1 MSPDIHPQAAG
12 DIYPQAARSVHGDGT
27 QTAHPPAHPNNIGQ
41 DVIRQDS
48 SRREPRLLAAGPD
61 AGWEQHLDT
70 FGHWDPQA
78 AGPGLLEALAAAGLT
93 GRGGAAFE
101 TWRKASAAAG
111 SGRKGLFPA
120 RPVVIANGAE
130 GEPLSF
136 KDRTLL
142 ARAPHLVIDGLL
154 AMAAALGGAGM
165 YVYAQAAS
173 LPRIQ
178 QALTERPGARKIR
191 VVEAPETFISG
202 ESSAVVNMI
211 ANGIAVPMDQRR
223 RLSESGLNG
232 RPTVVVNVE
241 TLAQVA
247 LIARYG
253 AQWFRQAGTSTDTGT
268 RLVSVSGPAPV
279 RDVVLEVPGG
289 AQLSAV
295 LQEAGMDPASLSAVL
310 VGGYHGRWVRP
321 AAHVLSPVGPPD
333 GTARPGAGV
342 IHALDLQIC
351 GVQAT
356 ARIVTYLAGGS
367 ARQCGPC
374 MFGLPAMAS
383 VLNRIAGG
391 EINSRLIF
399 ELDRLG
405 RMVSSRGACRHPEGT
420 TGLVSSALEVFAA
433 DFRAHLSGYCAGPGG
448 VAA

>member
-1 MSPDIHPQAAG
+1 MSQARDTRPSAPRDGYQDAYRDDFNGTVPTAPLQAPQLAS
-12 DIYPQAARSVHGDGT
+12 P
-27 QTAHPPAHPNNIGQ
+27 
-41 DVIRQDS
+41 RQ
-48 SRREPRLLAAGPD
+48 EPRLLAAGPEAD
-61 AGWEQHLDT
+61 WARHLEAFGPWE
-70 FGHWDPQA
+70 PQA
-78 AGPGLLEALAAAGLT
+78 GGPGLLDALGASGLT

-101 TWRKASAAAG
+101 TWRKATAAAG
-111 SGRKGLFPA
+111 TGRKGVFTA

-142 ARAPHLVIDGLL
+142 AHAPHLVLDGLFAL
-154 AMAAALGGAGM
+154 GGALGGAGL
-165 YVYAQAAS
+165 YVYAPAVT
-173 LPRIQ
+173 LPRVQ
-178 QALTERPGARKIR
+178 QALAERPGGKRVR
-191 VVEAPETFISG
+191 VVQSPETFISG

-211 ANGIAVPMDQRR
+211 GNGAAVPTDQRR
-223 RLSESGLNG
+223 RLSESGLHG
-232 RPTVVVNVE
+232 RPTLVVNVE

-253 AQWFRQAGTSTDTGT
+253 APWFREAGTPTDPGT

-289 AQLSAV
+289 ADLSAV
-295 LQEAGMDPASLSAVL
+295 LAEAGMPSGSVSAVL

-321 AAHVLSPVGPPD
+321 AEHALSPVGPPAR
-333 GTARPGAGV
+333 TVRPGAGV
-342 IHALDLQIC
+342 IHALGTDAC
-351 GVQAT
+351 GIQAT
-356 ARIVTYLAGGS
+356 AGIVSYLAGQS

-391 EINSRLIF
+391 ERNPRLTA

-405 RMVSSRGACRHPEGT
+405 RLVSGRGACRHPEGT
-420 TGLVSSALEVFAA
+420 TGLVGSALEVFAA
-433 DFRAHLSGYCAGPGG
+433 DFRAHLSGYCAAPGG
-448 VAA
+448 AAA

>member
-1 MSPDIHPQAAG
+1 MSRDT
-12 DIYPQAARSVHGDGT
+12 DPQAARMGS
-27 QTAHPPAHPNNIGQ
+27 PAKAVPSHHQ
-41 DVIRQDS
+41 
-48 SRREPRLLAAGPD
+48 EPRLLAAGPD
-61 AGWEQHLDT
+61 AGWARHLDT
-70 FGHWDPQA
+70 FGPWQPQA
-78 AGPGLLEALAAAGLT
+78 AAGGLLEALAAAGLT

-101 TWRKASAAAG
+101 TWRKASATAG
-111 SGRKGLFPA
+111 AGRKGLLAA

-142 ARAPHLVIDGLL
+142 AHAPHLVIDGLL
-154 AMAAALGGAGM
+154 ALAAALGGAAM
-165 YVYAQAAS
+165 YVYAPADS
-173 LPRIQ
+173 LPRVR
-178 QALTERPGARKIR
+178 QALAERPGTGRVR
-191 VVEAPETFISG
+191 VVEAPGTFIAG

-211 ANGIAVPMDQRR
+211 AHGTAVPVDQRR

-232 RPTVVVNVE
+232 RPTLVVNVE

-247 LIARYG
+247 MIARYG
-253 AQWFRQAGTSTDTGT
+253 PQWFRQAGTAADPGT

-279 RDVVLEVPGG
+279 PDVVLEVPGG
-289 AQLSAV
+289 AGLSPV
-295 LQEAGMDPASLSAVL
+295 LRQAGMDPAAVSAVL

-321 AAHVLSPVGPPD
+321 GAHVLSPAGPA
-333 GTARPGAGV
+333 GSTVRPGAGV
-342 IHALDLQIC
+342 IHALDLQTC
-351 GVQAT
+351 GIQAT
-356 ARIVTYLAGGS
+356 ARILSYLAAES

-383 VLNRIAGG
+383 ILNRIAGG
-391 EINSRLIF
+391 ERNPRLVP

-405 RMVSSRGACRHPEGT
+405 RLVSGRGACRHPEGT
-420 TGLVSSALEVFAA
+420 AGLVASALEVFAA

>member
-1 MSPDIHPQAAG
+1 MPLHAAKEG
-12 DIYPQAARSVHGDGT
+12 K
-27 QTAHPPAHPNNIGQ
+27 GQ
-41 DVIRQDS
+41 
-48 SRREPRLLAAGPD
+48 EPRLLAAGPD
-61 AGWEQHLDT
+61 AGWGQHLDT
-70 FGHWDPQA
+70 FGPWDPRSA
-78 AGPGLLEALAAAGLT
+78 ETGLLEQLTEAGLT

-101 TWRKASAAAG
+101 TWRKATAAAG
-111 SGRKGLFPA
+111 SGRKGMFTA

-142 ARAPHLVIDGLL
+142 AHAPHLVIDGLAAL
-154 AMAAALGGAGM
+154 SAALGGASM
-165 YVYAQAAS
+165 YVYAPAAG
-173 LPRIQ
+173 LPRVE
-178 QALTERPGARKIR
+178 QAVGERPRSKRIR
-191 VVEAPETFISG
+191 MVQAPETFISG

-211 ANGIAVPMDQRR
+211 ANGNAVPTDQRR

-232 RPTVVVNVE
+232 RPTLVVNVE

-247 LIARYG
+247 LIARFG
-253 AQWFRQAGTSTDTGT
+253 APWFRQAGTATDPGT
-268 RLVSVSGPAPV
+268 RLVSVSGPAPA

-289 AQLSAV
+289 AQLPAV
-295 LQEAGMDPASLSAVL
+295 LREAGMDPAALSAVL

-321 AAHVLSPVGPPD
+321 AGHALSPVGPPD
-333 GTARPGAGV
+333 RTARPGAGV
-342 IHALDLQIC
+342 IHALDLQAC
-351 GVQAT
+351 GIQAT
-356 ARIVTYLAGGS
+356 ARIVSYLADQS

-391 EINSRLIF
+391 EINHRLAA

-405 RMVSSRGACRHPEGT
+405 KLVSGRGACRHPEGT

-433 DFRAHLSGYCAGPGG
+433 DFRAHLLGYCTGPGG
-448 VAA
+448 AAA

>member
-1 MSPDIHPQAAG
+1 MNQSRGSNPTAA
-12 DIYPQAARSVHGDGT
+12 
-27 QTAHPPAHPNNIGQ
+27 Q
-41 DVIRQDS
+41 DSIRQ
-48 SRREPRLLAAGPD
+48 EPRLLAAGPD
-61 AGWEQHLDT
+61 AGWARHIDT
-70 FGHWDPQA
+70 FGQWEPQA
-78 AGPGLLEALAAAGLT
+78 AGPELLEVLAESGLT

-101 TWRKASAAAG
+101 TWRKATATAG
-111 SGRKGLFPA
+111 SGRKGLLAA

-142 ARAPHLVIDGLL
+142 AHAPHLVIDGLAAL
-154 AMAAALGGAGM
+154 AAALGHKTTGYARGPGTAGTSM
-165 YVYAQAAS
+165 YLYVPAAS
-173 LPRIQ
+173 LPPVQ
-178 QALTERPGARKIR
+178 QALAERPGAKRIR
-191 VVEAPETFISG
+191 VVQAPDTFISG

-211 ANGIAVPMDQRR
+211 ANGTAVPTDQRR

-232 RPTVVVNVE
+232 RPTLVVNVE

-253 AQWFRQAGTSTDTGT
+253 AQWFRQAGTAADPGT

-289 AQLSAV
+289 VQLTAV
-295 LQEAGMDPASLSAVL
+295 LREAGMDPGNLSAVL

-321 AAHVLSPVGPPD
+321 AAHALSPAGPP
-333 GTARPGAGV
+333 GVTARPGAGV
-342 IHALDLQIC
+342 IHALDLHTC

-356 ARIVTYLAGGS
+356 ARIVSYLAGQS

-391 EINSRLIF
+391 ETNPRLAA

-405 RMVSSRGACRHPEGT
+405 RLVSGRGACRHPEGT

-433 DFRAHLSGYCAGPGG
+433 DFRVHLTGYCAGPGG
-448 VAA
+448 MAA

>member
-1 MSPDIHPQAAG
+1 MSPARDTSQPAPP
-12 DIYPQAARSVHGDGT
+12 DAAR
-27 QTAHPPAHPNNIGQ
+27 Q
-41 DVIRQDS
+41 
-48 SRREPRLLAAGPD
+48 EPRLLAAGPD
-61 AGWEQHLDT
+61 AGWDQHLGT
-70 FGHWDPQA
+70 FGPLDADA
-78 AGPGLLEALAAAGLT
+78 AAPGLLDALAASGLT

-101 TWRKASAAAG
+101 TWRKVTATAE
-111 SGRKGLFPA
+111 SGRKGLFAA

-142 ARAPHLVIDGLL
+142 SHAPHLVIDGLL
-154 AMAAALGGAGM
+154 TLASALGGAGT
-165 YVYAQAAS
+165 YVYAPAAG
-173 LPRIQ
+173 LPRVR
-178 QALTERPGARKIR
+178 QALAGRPGTKRVR

-211 ANGIAVPMDQRR
+211 ATGNAVPVDQRR

-232 RPTVVVNVE
+232 RPTLVVNVE

-253 AQWFRQAGTSTDTGT
+253 AQWFREAGTATDPGT
-268 RLVSVSGPAPV
+268 RLVSVSGRGPV

-289 AQLSAV
+289 VELSAV
-295 LQEAGMDPASLSAVL
+295 LKEAGMDPAPLSAVL

-321 AAHVLSPVGPPD
+321 ASHVLSPVGPVA
-333 GTARPGAGV
+333 GTVRPGAGV
-342 IHALDLQIC
+342 IHALDPHAC
-351 GVQAT
+351 GIGAT
-356 ARIVTYLAGGS
+356 ARILTYLANES

-391 EINSRLIF
+391 ERNSRLAS

-405 RMVSSRGACRHPEGT
+405 RLVSGRGACRHPEGT

-433 DFRAHLSGYCAGPGG
+433 DFRAHLAGYCAASGG

>member
-1 MSPDIHPQAAG
+1 MSHAG
-12 DIYPQAARSVHGDGT
+12 DTSQPAPPDAAR
-27 QTAHPPAHPNNIGQ
+27 Q
-41 DVIRQDS
+41 
-48 SRREPRLLAAGPD
+48 EPRLLAAGPD
-61 AGWEQHLDT
+61 AGWDQHLNT
-70 FGHWDPQA
+70 FGPLDADA
-78 AGPGLLEALAAAGLT
+78 AAPGLLDALAASGLT

-101 TWRKASAAAG
+101 TWRKVTATAE
-111 SGRKGLFPA
+111 SGRKGLFAA

-142 ARAPHLVIDGLL
+142 SHAPHLVIDGLL
-154 AMAAALGGAGM
+154 TLAAALGGAGT
-165 YVYAQAAS
+165 YVYAPAAG
-173 LPRIQ
+173 LPRVR
-178 QALTERPGARKIR
+178 QALAGRPGTKRVR

-211 ANGIAVPMDQRR
+211 ATGNAVPVDQRR

-232 RPTVVVNVE
+232 RPTLVVNVE

-253 AQWFRQAGTSTDTGT
+253 AQWFRQAGTATDPGT

-289 AQLSAV
+289 VELSAV
-295 LQEAGMDPASLSAVL
+295 LKEAGMDPAPLSAVL

-321 AAHVLSPVGPPD
+321 AAHVLSPVGPVG
-333 GTARPGAGV
+333 GTVRPGAGV
-342 IHALDLQIC
+342 IHALDPHAC
-351 GVQAT
+351 GIGAT
-356 ARIVTYLAGGS
+356 ARILTYLANES

-391 EINSRLIF
+391 ERNPRLAS

-405 RMVSSRGACRHPEGT
+405 RLVSGRGACRHPEGT

-433 DFRAHLSGYCAGPGG
+433 DFRAHLAGYCVPLGG

>member
-1 MSPDIHPQAAG
+1 MSPAKDT
-12 DIYPQAARSVHGDGT
+12 YP
-27 QTAHPPAHPNNIGQ
+27 TAPLHAIQDNRGQ
-41 DVIRQDS
+41 
-48 SRREPRLLAAGPD
+48 EPRLLAAGPD
-61 AGWEQHLDT
+61 ADLEQHLGT
-70 FGHWDPQA
+70 FGPWEPNA
-78 AGPGLLEALAAAGLT
+78 AGAGLLEALAEAGLT

-101 TWRKASAAAG
+101 TWRKATAAAG
-111 SGRKGLFPA
+111 SGRKGLFAA

-142 ARAPHLVIDGLL
+142 AHAPHLVIDGLAAL
-154 AMAAALGGAGM
+154 AAALGGASM
-165 YVYAQAAS
+165 YVYAPAAG
-173 LPRIQ
+173 LPRVQ
-178 QALTERPGARKIR
+178 QAIGERPRANRIR
-191 VVEAPETFISG
+191 VVQAPETFISG

-211 ANGIAVPMDQRR
+211 GNGSAVPTDQRR

-232 RPTVVVNVE
+232 RPTLVVNVE

-253 AQWFRQAGTSTDTGT
+253 AQWFRQAGTAADPGT

-295 LQEAGMDPASLSAVL
+295 LQEAGMDPAALSAVL

-321 AAHVLSPVGPPD
+321 AAHALSPVGPPD
-333 GTARPGAGV
+333 RTARPGAGV
-342 IHALDLQIC
+342 IHALDLQTC
-351 GVQAT
+351 GIQAT
-356 ARIVTYLAGGS
+356 ARIVSYLADQS

-391 EINSRLIF
+391 ETNPRLAS

-405 RMVSSRGACRHPEGT
+405 RLVSGRGACRHPEGT

-433 DFRAHLSGYCAGPGG
+433 DFRAHLSGYCTGPGG
-448 VAA
+448 AAA